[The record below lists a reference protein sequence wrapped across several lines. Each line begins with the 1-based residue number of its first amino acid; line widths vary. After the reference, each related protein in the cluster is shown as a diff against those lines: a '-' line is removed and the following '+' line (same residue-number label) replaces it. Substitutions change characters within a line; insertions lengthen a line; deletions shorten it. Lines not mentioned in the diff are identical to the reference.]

1 MYPPLADGD
10 RRRCPQQA
18 NDWLPRI
25 GGANRGCSMC
35 TDALRER
42 FFDVLVSG
50 DRVEAR
56 QVVLRALETGDS
68 AVDLITELYWPTY
81 ERVEKLFRADHLSKL
96 GHHYATRLLR
106 VLADQTAGLI
116 TPITSNGRTVI
127 VTCGPRDSDDLAG
140 QLATDMLVSQGFT
153 VHFGGGGIPNDE
165 LLAEVKLRDPA
176 ALVMFSSGANDLPFI
191 RELID
196 TVHETDSERDMQ
208 IAVGGGV
215 FNRAEGLAA
224 EIGADLWGDDPLE
237 VVQALIEEADVRA
250 QPRQRR
256 RRRKTAA

>member
-1 MYPPLADGD
+1 M
-10 RRRCPQQA
+10 
-18 NDWLPRI
+18 
-25 GGANRGCSMC
+25 GGTRTKAGWNRGCNMC

-68 AVDLITELYWPTY
+68 AIDLITELYWPTY
-81 ERVEKLFRADHLSKL
+81 ERVEKLYRADHLSKL

-116 TPITSNGRTVI
+116 TPTASNGRTVI

-191 RELID
+191 REFID
-196 TVHETDSERDMQ
+196 TIRTATCRSPWA
-208 IAVGGGV
+208 AVC
-215 FNRAEGLAA
+215 
-224 EIGADLWGDDPLE
+224 
-237 VVQALIEEADVRA
+237 LIE
-250 QPRQRR
+250 PRGAPPRSVPTSGAMILLKSSR
-256 RRRKTAA
+256 P

>member
-1 MYPPLADGD
+1 MYASLAAGDGRSLSQHD
-10 RRRCPQQA
+10 DGRHPHMAGR
-18 NDWLPRI
+18 
-25 GGANRGCSMC
+25 NRGCSMC

-56 QVVLRALETGDS
+56 QVVLRALETGDT

-81 ERVEKLFRADHLSKL
+81 ERVEKLYRADHLSKL
-96 GHHYATRLLR
+96 SHHYATRLLR

-116 TPITSNGRTVI
+116 TPLTNNGRTVI
-127 VTCGPRDSDDLAG
+127 LTCGPRDSDDLAG
-140 QLATDMLVSQGFT
+140 QLATDMLFSQGFT

-165 LLAEVKLRDPA
+165 LLAEIKLREPS

-196 TVHETDSERDMQ
+196 TVHEGDPEREMQ
-208 IAVGGGV
+208 VAVGGGV

-224 EIGADLWGDDPLE
+224 EIGADLWGDDPLD

-250 QPRQRR
+250 QPRVRR
-256 RRRKTAA
+256 RRRKNAA